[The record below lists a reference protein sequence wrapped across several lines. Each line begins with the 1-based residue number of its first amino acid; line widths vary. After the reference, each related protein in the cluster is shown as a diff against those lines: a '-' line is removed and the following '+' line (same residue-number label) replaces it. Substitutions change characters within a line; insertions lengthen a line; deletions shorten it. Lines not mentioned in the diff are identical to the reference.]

1 MNIDNIALS
10 GGKKWRWTVLGI
22 HVLFANSSASWRW
35 TFCEHCDL
43 PAGSM
48 LGLINRGRWRDTA
61 RPSRGGGCPFWIFQF
76 LSCLL
81 WRPSGTHS
89 PANPTTTLV
98 DSFQLT
104 TLICGPHPSSELR
117 LSSEILPSS
126 ELRPRPLQ
134 GGLNHCWGQGLF
146 RVCSSLEYSS
156 STSELVV
163 LLAFSI
169 PQLSFPSLN
178 SLINFVKS

>member
-10 GGKKWRWTVLGI
+10 RGEKWRRTVLGI

-76 LSCLL
+76 LSCLV

-104 TLICGPHPSSELR
+104 TLICGPHPGKEY
-117 LSSEILPSS
+117 
-126 ELRPRPLQ
+126 
-134 GGLNHCWGQGLF
+134 NH
-146 RVCSSLEYSS
+146 
-156 STSELVV
+156 TD
-163 LLAFSI
+163 FSI
-169 PQLSFPSLN
+169 DYLVMSMCKVFSHVVGRGCL
-178 SLINFVKS
+178 L